1 MTWLQYEWIFK
12 IWENSFSQKYNIF
25 YGFLF
30 SNWCNSKSFLF
41 CIKSY
46 DALGHATIRTQ
57 WRGTESVH
65 SDSFSYK
72 AETNSPE
79 LPWTPPLQYSYDN
92 IGNRKT
98 NAGDR
103 EKFINAY
110 SILYI
115 FTKLLW
121 IKIYCNNISPSGIRR
136 NFRNLKIIL
145 CQNI

>member
-1 MTWLQYEWIFK
+1 MIIINILLLKIVWMTRLQYEWIFK

-103 EKFINAY
+103 EKIYKCLFNFIHLHEIVMN
-110 SILYI
+110 
-115 FTKLLW
+115 
-121 IKIYCNNISPSGIRR
+121 
-136 NFRNLKIIL
+136 
-145 CQNI
+145 

>member
-1 MTWLQYEWIFK
+1 MIIINLLLLKIVMNDMIAICNGFFK
-12 IWENSFSQKYNIF
+12 IWKKIVLVKKYNIF

-46 DALGHATIRTQ
+46 NALGHATIRTQ

-103 EKFINAY
+103 EKIYKCLFNFIHLHEIVMN
-110 SILYI
+110 
-115 FTKLLW
+115 
-121 IKIYCNNISPSGIRR
+121 
-136 NFRNLKIIL
+136 
-145 CQNI
+145 

>member
-1 MTWLQYEWIFK
+1 MGK
-12 IWENSFSQKYNIF
+12 IVLVKKYNIF